1 MLTSSNKSSEREP
14 KQFYAKTKSFIRTG
28 LMTTTRLYGPCW
40 MRRERPTL
48 IGRTDQT
55 VPHSATDTGT
65 VKPEPRESFAAC
77 NTESGS
83 RKMKKCSS
91 TPPRTAPRCFAVLS
105 RPSMTLPE
113 VERPPPPPSTP
124 LHVRRWP
131 NLHQRQRRNQSKI
144 GGAFR
149 PTPNPITYSRPG
161 SIAANTSEAST
172 RRP

>member
-1 MLTSSNKSSEREP
+1 
-14 KQFYAKTKSFIRTG
+14 
-28 LMTTTRLYGPCW
+28 MTTTRLYGPCW

-113 VERPPPPPSTP
+113 VERPPPPPPPPFTSA
-124 LHVRRWP
+124 V
-131 NLHQRQRRNQSKI
+131 
-144 GGAFR
+144 G
-149 PTPNPITYSRPG
+149 PTFIKDKEGIRARLEEHFDQLLIRSPTADQESLQQIPQKLLLEDPDLV
-161 SIAANTSEAST
+161 
-172 RRP
+172 